1 MARWL
6 LKSEPASYGWAD
18 LVRDRATE
26 WTGVRN
32 HAAAANLR
40 AMQVGDEALFYHSVT
55 GLEAV
60 GVARVTRAAAAD
72 PTAKEGNW
80 VSVEIAPAYP
90 LPSTVTLKAMKAD
103 PRLKELSMIR
113 QSRLSVSP
121 VGDEQWAAILDMAS
135 NPHD

>member
-1 MARWL
+1 MSGGWL
-6 LKSEPASYGWAD
+6 VKSEPASYGWDD
-18 LVRDRATE
+18 LERDGSTE

-40 AMQVGDEALFYHSVT
+40 AMKTGDEVLLYHSMT

-60 GVARVTRAAAAD
+60 GIARVTRVAAPD

-80 VSVEIAPAYP
+80 VSVEIAPVRRLARP
-90 LPSTVTLKAMKAD
+90 VTLKAMKAE
-103 PRLKELSMIR
+103 PRLADLAMIR

-121 VGDEQWAAILDMAS
+121 VTANHWAVIAELAGE
-135 NPHD
+135 